1 VIYEANTVR
10 WKVGDLVLHDA
21 DAKRADMLMRVIGWR
36 NSVWGETVATQ
47 YVTPGAGRG
56 KAIFENDVKYLHDPR
71 RFAISLPDAGPV
83 AKVEPVR
90 ECAPA
95 GRVLVA
101 TMRLPVAVRQL
112 PVLVEW
118 LERAYGKGLTMKQ
131 DGTFLCFMRPL
142 VGEGEEQGAVGSG
155 HGAGGGEKQLLA
167 VVDLQAAGETA
178 AGAAAATEP

>member
-21 DAKRADMLMRVIGWR
+21 DAKKAEMLMRVVGYSEKTGLCLTR
-36 NSVWGETVATQ
+36 
-47 YVTPGAGRG
+47 YVTQNERDKMVYP
-56 KAIFENDVKYLHDPR
+56 NDVKFLHDPR
-71 RFAISLPDAGPV
+71 RFAISLPDAGPM

-118 LERAYGKGLTMKQ
+118 LERAYGRGLTMKQ

-142 VGEGEEQGAVGSG
+142 VGEWEGAVGSG
-155 HGAGGGEKQLLA
+155 QGAGGPEAEGDGSGVRAEEGA
-167 VVDLQAAGETA
+167 VKG
-178 AGAAAATEP
+178 